1 MNEKIKEIRF
11 NSKKAQCFFSKCLAF
26 TLGPVELK
34 ELLDEGKVQLVDVRR
49 AEDYEIS
56 HIPSA
61 ISIPKDKLGNNLDKL
76 SKEEITVVYCYNQQC
91 HLGAKACLILAD
103 YGFPVMLLE
112 GGFKTWTE
120 DFRFATSDVQH

>member
-1 MNEKIKEIRF
+1 MHEKIKEIRF
-11 NSKKAQCFFSKCLAF
+11 NSEKAQCYFSKMLAF

-34 ELLDEGKVQLVDVRR
+34 DLMDAGKVRVVDVRR

-61 ISIPKDKLGNNLDKL
+61 LSIPKDELENRLSEL
-76 SKEEITVVYCYNQQC
+76 SKEETTVVYCYNQQC
-91 HLGAKACLILAD
+91 HLGAWACLTLAD
-103 YGFPVMLLE
+103 YGYPVMLLE

-120 DFRFATSDVQH
+120 DFRFATV